1 MASAMIVD
9 LAPAII
15 RTSSIALYLFI
26 ITIIGGNF
34 NILVPYL
41 TKALKPHLHGSDKA
55 VDRNSLRWAVF
66 LTFPALYVVSSILF
80 IFAFLLM
87 RIDIKLKVKNEELSL
102 NRTDKKTQSGSD
114 SDA

>member
-1 MASAMIVD
+1 MAV
-9 LAPAII
+9 
-15 RTSSIALYLFI
+15 
-26 ITIIGGNF
+26 
-34 NILVPYL
+34 
-41 TKALKPHLHGSDKA
+41 TKQLDATPSDA
-55 VDRNSLRWAVF
+55 WAVF

-87 RIDIKLKVKNEELSL
+87 RIVIKLKVKNEELSL